1 MKKFNITSH
10 KGIRHHHSSE
20 IPCTPAKTQLSRK
33 HTTNSYED
41 MMKRNL
47 HMLLVGNVNKCHSY
61 GNLYDSSLKNQQQ
74 QNLAIALSN
83 DPAKPLLSIDL
94 KECKSA

>member
-1 MKKFNITSH
+1 MYPCQNTIIKKTHNKFLWRYDEKKPTY
-10 KGIRHHHSSE
+10 
-20 IPCTPAKTQLSRK
+20 ALS
-33 HTTNSYED
+33 
-41 MMKRNL
+41 
-47 HMLLVGNVNKCHSY
+47 GNVNKCHSY
-61 GNLYDSSLKNQQQ
+61 GNLYDGSLKNQQQ